1 MPTINLMDKY
11 ADKLELKMARAA
23 KVWGKA
29 KGQYD
34 WTGVKTVKSIT
45 PQTQTPNNY
54 NPNATGSRF
63 GTLAEVE
70 DSENEYTLQ
79 YSKSNNMAIDKEYNT
94 EQKMLKRAGTIMKY
108 QINQEYVPM
117 MDHDA
122 LHEYVT
128 ATGIA
133 TAVDGTITKEN
144 VDAKCT
150 AARKSFVNN
159 HVVGSG
165 NDLVMWVRSSMYNDS
180 LLLCDRF
187 LNLEKVQTKALIDG
201 AVGKIA
207 GFQVI
212 EIADD
217 DMPTNVNFICANLNV
232 LMNPKKFT
240 TLRILTE
247 HPDVDGAVLQPHF
260 VYGAFVEKTNA
271 KGVYVS
277 YINAPSI

>member
-1 MPTINLMDKY
+1 MATINLMDKY
-11 ADKLELKMARAA
+11 ADKLELKMTRAA

-29 KGQYD
+29 KGRYD

-45 PQTQTPNNY
+45 PVTQTPNDY
-54 NPNATGSRF
+54 NPEAEGSRF

-70 DSENEYTLQ
+70 DSLNEYTLQ

-94 EQKMLKRAGTIMKY
+94 EQKMLKRAGTIMNY

-122 LHEYVT
+122 LHEYVS
-128 ATGIA
+128 ASGIA
-133 TAVDGTITKEN
+133 TSVDGTLSAANI
-144 VDAKCT
+144 AGKCT
-150 AARKSFVNN
+150 AARASFVNN
-159 HVVGSG
+159 HVMGSG
-165 NDLVMWVRSSMYNDS
+165 KDLVMWVKSSIYNDA
-180 LLLCDRF
+180 LLLCSTF
-187 LNLEKVQTKALIDG
+187 TNLEKVQTKAIIDG
-201 AVGKIA
+201 ACGKIA

-212 EIADD
+212 EIADE
-217 DMPTNVNFICANLNV
+217 DMPEDVNFICANLNV
-232 LMNPKKFT
+232 LLNPKKFT

-277 YINAPSI
+277 YEEAPSV